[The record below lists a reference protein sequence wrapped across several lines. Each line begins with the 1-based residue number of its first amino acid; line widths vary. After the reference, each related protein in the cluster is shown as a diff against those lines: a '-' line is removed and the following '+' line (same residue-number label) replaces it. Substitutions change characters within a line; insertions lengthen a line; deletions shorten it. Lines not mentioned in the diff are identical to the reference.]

1 MIVVSKIRTFPW
13 GKVIPFTILLIFSIP
28 LILGIYWI
36 IISTFSVSTRGL
48 IPVDSAGNPGGL
60 TLANWS
66 FLKDPEVWRLTWNTF
81 ILATTLTLGVLLVS
95 SMAGYAL
102 SRINFKGRKT
112 FLGSTMILQA
122 FPATTLLIATYFVL
136 RFLSGIPILS
146 VFGYDTLGGVILVS
160 IATQLPLGIWLMKG
174 FFDAIPWDLE
184 RAALIDGCS
193 RWRTFRQILLPQIR
207 PGIAALS
214 VFSFI
219 IGWSSFLIPYSF
231 MTNQDTAVISTYINR
246 LMQETAPVN
255 YSTVAA
261 VGLFQLIPVIFFF
274 IFTQKYL
281 LAIFAGGM
289 KGGS

>member
-1 MIVVSKIRTFPW
+1 MLVDSKPRVFPW
-13 GKVIPFTILLIFSIP
+13 GKVIPVVILIIFSIP
-28 LILGIYWI
+28 LILGVCWVV
-36 IISTFSVSTRGL
+36 ISSVSTSTRGL
-48 IPVDSAGNPGGL
+48 IPVDSAGNLGGL
-60 TLANWS
+60 TLSNWS
-66 FLKDPEVWRLTWNTF
+66 FLLTSEIWKVTFNTF
-81 ILATTLTLGVLLVS
+81 LLASTLTIGVLLVS

-102 SRINFKGRKT
+102 ARINFRGRKS
-112 FLGSTMILQA
+112 FLGFTMMLQA

-136 RFLSGIPILS
+136 RFISGIPILK
-146 VFGYDTLGGVILVS
+146 VFGYNTMGGVILVS
-160 IATQLPLGIWLMKG
+160 ISTQLPLGIWLMKG

-193 RWRTFRQILLPQIR
+193 RWRTFRQILLPQIK

-214 VFSFI
+214 IFSFI
-219 IGWSSFLIPYSF
+219 TGWSSFLIPYSF
-231 MTNQDTAVISTYINR
+231 MINQDTAVISTYLNR

-255 YSTVAA
+255 YSMVSA

-274 IFTQKYL
+274 VFTQKYL

>member
-1 MIVVSKIRTFPW
+1 
-13 GKVIPFTILLIFSIP
+13 
-28 LILGIYWI
+28 
-36 IISTFSVSTRGL
+36 
-48 IPVDSAGNPGGL
+48 
-60 TLANWS
+60 
-66 FLKDPEVWRLTWNTF
+66 
-81 ILATTLTLGVLLVS
+81 
-95 SMAGYAL
+95 
-102 SRINFKGRKT
+102 
-112 FLGSTMILQA
+112 
-122 FPATTLLIATYFVL
+122 
-136 RFLSGIPILS
+136 
-146 VFGYDTLGGVILVS
+146 
-160 IATQLPLGIWLMKG
+160 MKG

-219 IGWSSFLIPYSF
+219 IGWSSYLIPYSF
-231 MTNQDTAVISTYINR
+231 MTNQETSVISTYLYR
-246 LMQETAPVN
+246 LMSDTAPVN

>member
-1 MIVVSKIRTFPW
+1 MIVDSKIRTFPW
-13 GKVIPFTILLIFSIP
+13 GKVVPFTLLLIFSIP

-36 IISTFSVSTRGL
+36 GISTFSVSTRGL
-48 IPVDSAGNPGGL
+48 IPVDAAGNPGGL
-60 TLANWS
+60 TLANWN
-66 FLKDPEVWRLTWNTF
+66 FLKDPVVWKLTFNTF

-102 SRINFKGRKT
+102 SRINFKGRKAC
-112 FLGSTMILQA
+112 LGSTMVLQA
-122 FPATTLLIATYFVL
+122 FPAATLLIATYFVL
-136 RFLSGIPILS
+136 RFISGVPLLS
-146 VFGYDTLGGVILVS
+146 VFGYDTMGGVILVS
-160 IATQLPLGIWLMKG
+160 ISTQVPLGIWLMKG

-193 RWRTFRQILLPQIR
+193 RWRTFRQILIPQIR

-219 IGWSSFLIPYSF
+219 YGWSSYLIPYSF
-231 MTNQDTAVISTYINR
+231 ITNQETAVISTYIYS

>member
-1 MIVVSKIRTFPW
+1 MLVKSKISSFPW
-13 GKVIPFTILLIFSIP
+13 GKIIPFAILLLFSIP
-28 LILGIYWI
+28 LILGVYWVV
-36 IISTFSVSTRGL
+36 ISTFSVSTRGL

-66 FLKDPEVWRLTWNTF
+66 FLLTPEIWKVTLNTF
-81 ILATTLTLGVLLVS
+81 ILATTLTLGVLIVS
-95 SMAGYAL
+95 SMAGYGLA
-102 SRINFKGRKT
+102 RINFKGRKS
-112 FLGSTMILQA
+112 FLGSTMVLQA

-136 RFLSGIPILS
+136 RFISGVPLIR
-146 VFGYDTLGGVILVS
+146 VFGYDTMGGVILVS

-193 RWRTFRQILLPQIR
+193 RWRTFRQILIPQIR

-214 VFSFI
+214 IFSFI
-219 IGWSSFLIPYSF
+219 TGWSSFLIPYSF
-231 MTNQDTAVISTYINR
+231 LADQDTAVISTYLNR
-246 LMQETAPVN
+246 LMQDTAPVN
-255 YSTVAA
+255 YSMVSA
-261 VGLFQLIPVIFFF
+261 VGLFQLLPVIFFF
-274 IFTQKYL
+274 VLTQKYL

>member
-1 MIVVSKIRTFPW
+1 
-13 GKVIPFTILLIFSIP
+13 
-28 LILGIYWI
+28 LILGVYWI
-36 IISTFSVSTRGL
+36 VISTFSVSTRGL

-66 FLKDPEVWRLTWNTF
+66 FLATPEIWKVTLNTF
-81 ILATTLTLGVLLVS
+81 VLATTLTLGVLIVS

-102 SRINFKGRKT
+102 ARINFKGRKT
-112 FLGSTMILQA
+112 FLGSTMVLQA
-122 FPATTLLIATYFVL
+122 FPCTTLLIATYFVL
-136 RFLSGIPILS
+136 RFISGVPLLS

-219 IGWSSFLIPYSF
+219 IGWSSYLIPYSF
-231 MTNQDTAVISTYINR
+231 MTNQDTAVISTYLYR
-246 LMQETAPVN
+246 LMQDTAPVN
-255 YSTVAA
+255 YSMVSA
-261 VGLFQLIPVIFFF
+261 VGLFQLLPVIFFF